1 MHLRYVVL
9 AGHPTPPSHTSRM
22 LDMTLRAVDTPYGAF
37 GCSVVY
43 QPHSVITVLEL
54 SAVPSGGTRHAV
66 DSHSDTVHCGG
77 GA

>member
-1 MHLRYVVL
+1 
-9 AGHPTPPSHTSRM
+9 
-22 LDMTLRAVDTPYGAF
+22 MTLRAVDTPYGAF